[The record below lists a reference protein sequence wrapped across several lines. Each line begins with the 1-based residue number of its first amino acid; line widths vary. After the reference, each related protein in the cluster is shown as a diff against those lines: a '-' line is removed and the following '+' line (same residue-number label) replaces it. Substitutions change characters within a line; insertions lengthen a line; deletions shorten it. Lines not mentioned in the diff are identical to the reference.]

1 MTCNKSQ
8 VCRLAEV
15 LVLRIATRVHHVK
28 EIGTG
33 ETLLANIGRE
43 AGVMLREQKL
53 PAGIAKKTPAC

>member
-8 VCRLAEV
+8 VCRYTEV

-33 ETLLANIGRE
+33 ETCWQIC
-43 AGVMLREQKL
+43 AGSGGNV
-53 PAGIAKKTPAC
+53 A